1 MTPLAPTLEGFFVE
15 RLVGQRQASAHTIG
29 AYRDTFRLL
38 LRFMEDRTGRRA
50 SRLGIEDLDAQSI
63 SSFLAYLETERHNS
77 VATRNAR
84 LAAVHSFFGF
94 AALAHPEHAGLIA
107 RVLALPPKRTDKR
120 VVPFLTEEEVAALLE
135 SPDRSSWVGRR
146 DYAMLTVAIETG
158 LRVSELVGLTCNDV
172 HLEGPV
178 VYLGCFGKGRKER
191 TTPLLK
197 ATTALLRTWMR
208 ERGGGPH
215 DPLFSTSKGQRLSPD
230 AVQRR
235 LTKYYAVAQ
244 RACPSLKGKR
254 LSPHVLRHTT
264 AVTLLRAGVDIVV
277 IALLLGHETIRTTQ
291 LYLDADLTLKE
302 RALARTTPRKVK
314 VGRYRPADPLL
325 AFLENL

>member
-1 MTPLAPTLEGFFVE
+1 MTPLAPTLEGFFAE
-15 RLVGQRQASAHTIG
+15 RLMSQRNASPNTIG

-50 SRLGIEDLDAQSI
+50 SRLGIEDLDAESI
-63 SSFLAYLETERHNS
+63 GAFLAHLETERHNS

-94 AALAHPEHAGLIA
+94 AALRHPEHAGLIA
-107 RVLALPPKRTDKR
+107 RVLAIPPKRTDKR
-120 VVPFLTEEEVAALLE
+120 VVPFLNEEEVGALLE
-135 SPDRSSWVGRR
+135 SPNQSSWVGRR
-146 DYAMLTVAIETG
+146 DYAMISVAIETG
-158 LRVSELVGLTCNDV
+158 LRVSELVGLSCNDV

-178 VYLGCFGKGRKER
+178 AYVRCFGKGRKER
-191 TTPLLK
+191 TTPLLR

-208 ERGGGPH
+208 ERGGAPD
-215 DPLFSTSKGQRLSPD
+215 DPLFPTSKGQRLSPD
-230 AVQRR
+230 AVERR
-235 LTKYYAVAQ
+235 LTKYLAVAQ
-244 RACPSLKGKR
+244 RACPSLGNKR
-254 LSPHVLRHTT
+254 LSPHVLRHTC

-291 LYLDADLTLKE
+291 IYLDADLTLKE
-302 RALARTTPRKVK
+302 RALARTTPREVK